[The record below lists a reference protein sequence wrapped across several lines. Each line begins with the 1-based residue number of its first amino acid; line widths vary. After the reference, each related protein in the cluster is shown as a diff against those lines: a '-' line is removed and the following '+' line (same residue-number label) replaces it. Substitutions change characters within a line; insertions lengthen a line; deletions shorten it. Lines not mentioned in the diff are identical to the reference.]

1 MQFGNIK
8 TAIVTILLAAVGL
21 TGSACGDDDSDA
33 PPTLKVGH
41 VVAYTGKGVLADVE
55 APYGSLSLVRL
66 QGTHYEM
73 GYQYGYLLHDRVW
86 SIWNTVFGPLI
97 TEELGVAP
105 ELAYDMF
112 NSLMDSA
119 WNHVEPYT
127 SQDFLDELEGARQGA
142 EDAGDL
148 DPEGVVD
155 ILRRVMML
163 VDTSQANDV
172 GGDVGTMTRFFSRG
186 YSQGFADY
194 FSNAAGPMEDLDLRD
209 QRLAMDGRYA
219 PGYLLSRIS
228 SRITAPACSFFAVWG
243 DWTEDGRQI
252 GSRVLDFDADIGLA
266 DFGLIT
272 VFVPDGAAA
281 YVTVGYVGMLST
293 LAGLS
298 ERGIALSAVGSESS
312 LDRLSTESISL
323 KGREVLEFAQG
334 VDDGITLL
342 AGSSDDGAVHAPS
355 VGTVAGILYGDPEGG
370 GAGAEAVASEF
381 NGVFASAYRH
391 GPAPS
396 CDESASLYEFDFEG
410 RLAASYTHETDPDM
424 ANLEEEAY
432 EIDKSGNIRTFLV
445 DANQEFVYDAT
456 TGELIDDPSGEPFP
470 VGPVLPCAVYRADP
484 ALNMVVRRYQTA
496 SNGPARDSDNI
507 LMHTA
512 GAYRNRYKPHYDAL
526 LALRQG
532 TRFEW
537 EGEEIFPDNG
547 GTARKVGVEE
557 AKAIVRVVAMDHANT
572 FAVIYDTTNLV
583 LYVAYESG
591 TGDAW
596 RRAADNEYLELRLSD
611 LLPEH
616 R

>member
-1 MQFGNIK
+1 MRNPAHK
-8 TAIVTILLAAVGL
+8 ALLLAGAIAMTSL
-21 TGSACGDDDSDA
+21 LGSACGDDDSDA

-41 VVAYTGKGVLADVE
+41 VVAYTGKGVLADLE
-55 APYGSLSLVRL
+55 APYGTLSLLRI

-73 GYQYGYLLHDRVW
+73 GYQYGYLLHDRIW
-86 SIWNTVFGPLI
+86 SIWNTVFGPLV
-97 TEELGVAP
+97 TEELGVDP
-105 ELAYDMF
+105 ELAIDMF

-119 WNHVEPYT
+119 WGHVEPYT
-127 SQDFLDELEGARQGA
+127 SQDVLDELEGARQGA
-142 EDAGDL
+142 EDAGDA
-148 DPEGVVD
+148 DPDGLVD

-172 GGDVGTMTRFFSRG
+172 GADVGTMTRFFSRG

-194 FSNAAGPMEDLDLRD
+194 FSNTTGGLEDLELRD

-219 PGYLLSRIS
+219 PSTLLSRLA

-252 GSRVLDFDADIGLA
+252 GSRVLDFDADIGLG
-266 DFGLIT
+266 DYGLIT
-272 VFVPDGAAA
+272 VFVPDGASA
-281 YVTVGYVGMLST
+281 YVTVGYVGMMST
-293 LAGLS
+293 LAGMS
-298 ERGIALSAVGSESS
+298 ERGLALAAVGSESS
-312 LDRLSTESISL
+312 LDRLETESISL
-323 KGREVLEFAQG
+323 KGRAVLELAEG
-334 VDDGITLL
+334 LDDGL
-342 AGSSDDGAVHAPS
+342 AMLTGSADDGAVHAPS

-391 GPAPS
+391 GPAPA
-396 CDESASLYEFDFEG
+396 CAESASLFEFDFEG
-410 RLAASYTHETDPDM
+410 RLAATYNHDTDPDM

-456 TGELIDDPSGEPFP
+456 TGELIDDPNGEPFP
-470 VGPVLPCAVYRADP
+470 VGYVLPCAVYRADP
-484 ALNMVVRRYQTA
+484 ALNLVVRRYQTA

-547 GTARKVGVEE
+547 GAARKVGVGE
-557 AKAIVRVVAMDHANT
+557 AKAILRVVAMDHANT

-591 TGDAW
+591 TGETW
-596 RRAADNEYLELRLSD
+596 RRAVDNEYLELRLAD
-611 LLPEH
+611 LLPE
-616 R
+616 RR